1 MEIDFKLSEK
11 YPANLRHI
19 WDKTHKKLLYIDA
32 RSGGKSY
39 TMKYECVFSLINNPN
54 KDVVVVRKNQN
65 TLRDS
70 VGNEILDAI
79 DELGLNAYF
88 EWTPSLLRFRY
99 IPNDNYIYLKAID
112 DDNFKGFRPKS
123 GTYSLVWVEETQQ
136 LKSKE
141 ELDTITNTTMKYSDE
156 DTLNVFTGN
165 GKNERNHW
173 VNKWKDKC
181 KTIPGYGVYRHT
193 YLDVEHLLP
202 KHLLDEINLIKE
214 YDYAQYR
221 VEYLGEYGMSASSIY
236 KKFNYDDVA
245 IEEIDNN
252 DINVILGGCDYGD
265 SDAFVCTASGISA
278 NFDKV
283 QVIDTFYHKNGV
295 SPMMKDVNDYVKDF
309 FDFYEEISLKYN
321 KRIRVEI
328 DSASLSF
335 IKVARSYQAQNGGR
349 YKDIIIEGTNK
360 KRKISK
366 YGYIESRIVLTNLL
380 IGAGRL
386 NVNKKCTQLLEAFE
400 LAQYNNKGERVDNGT
415 SDIDSLDSFEYSIL
429 YVLETLY
436 NATLNRKGE

>member
-1 MEIDFKLSEK
+1 MVFGTIA
-11 YPANLRHI
+11 PNVVPVNLI
-19 WDKTHKKLLYIDA
+19 
-32 RSGGKSY
+32 
-39 TMKYECVFSLINNPN
+39 
-54 KDVVVVRKNQN
+54 
-65 TLRDS
+65 
-70 VGNEILDAI
+70 
-79 DELGLNAYF
+79 
-88 EWTPSLLRFRY
+88 
-99 IPNDNYIYLKAID
+99 
-112 DDNFKGFRPKS
+112 GFN
-123 GTYSLVWVEETQQ
+123 GTNVSLVSRVIALVTIVDAVAVGVTSDSDIETQQ

-165 GKNERNHW
+165 GKNERNNW

-309 FDFYEEISLKYN
+309 FDFYEEISLN
-321 KRIRVEI
+321 
-328 DSASLSF
+328 
-335 IKVARSYQAQNGGR
+335 
-349 YKDIIIEGTNK
+349 
-360 KRKISK
+360 
-366 YGYIESRIVLTNLL
+366 ES
-380 IGAGRL
+380 
-386 NVNKKCTQLLEAFE
+386 
-400 LAQYNNKGERVDNGT
+400 
-415 SDIDSLDSFEYSIL
+415 
-429 YVLETLY
+429 
-436 NATLNRKGE
+436 